1 MNEEVRRLILKA
13 RRSLK
18 TAQRNFQEGDYD
30 FSASRAY
37 YAMFYMAEGVLLAKG
52 LSYSKH
58 SGVISGFWEHFVK
71 TGIFPQELHQVLHAG
86 FTTRNIGDY
95 DYRIDFPRDE
105 AERMLAQADRFLQAI
120 QTYLAQGEV
129 GEP

>member
-1 MNEEVRRLILKA
+1 MNEEVRRLVLKA

-18 TAQRNFQEGDYD
+18 AAQRNFQEGDYD

-37 YAMFYMAEGVLLAKG
+37 YAMFYMAEGALLAKG
-52 LSYSKH
+52 LSYSKQ

-71 TGIFPQELHQVLHAG
+71 TGVLPQDLHQVLHAG
-86 FTTRNIGDY
+86 FVNRNIGDY

-120 QTYLAQGEV
+120 QTYLAEEEAQ
-129 GEP
+129 EP